1 MTLKISATKAK
12 NQFGA
17 ICALA
22 KQEPVLVEKDGR
34 PDTVILSTS
43 LYEELLKNQQK
54 SQESEKEAS
63 KRFAKAHSSLFL
75 LPVKQCFQS
84 IYLKDFVQGHYQKQ
98 TLSCYWLRIC
108 RHPS

>member
-1 MTLKISATKAK
+1 MILKISVTKAK

-43 LYEELLKNQQK
+43 LYEELLRNQQK
-54 SQESEKEAS
+54 SQGSEKEAS
-63 KRFAKAHSSLFL
+63 KRFAKAHKEFIQFWTEETEKHGSWSEKL
-75 LPVKQCFQS
+75 QN
-84 IYLKDFVQGHYQKQ
+84 
-98 TLSCYWLRIC
+98 W
-108 RHPS
+108 

>member
-1 MTLKISATKAK
+1 MVLKISATKAK

-43 LYEELLKNQQK
+43 LYEEFLRNQQK
-54 SQESEKEAS
+54 SQGSEKEAS
-63 KRFAKAHSSLFL
+63 KRFAKTHKEFIQFWTEETERHGSWSE
-75 LPVKQCFQS
+75 K
-84 IYLKDFVQGHYQKQ
+84 
-98 TLSCYWLRIC
+98 LRNW
-108 RHPS
+108 